1 MSWKFWYMIVS
12 VWPKSMWE
20 SVSLSFWVK
29 FLFDMV
35 SKDHVSRDVVQ
46 TLSLKIGKYVYLPL
60 IQYRAT
66 LNFMEVANRFRIHLN
81 IFNELTIFL
90 SIPRRTNSTLRSQ
103 NRTKSI
109 LYNSLVY
116 PNGCETLNNNKI
128 WHWLVS
134 DGPQCKP
141 HTLQSPL

>member
-1 MSWKFWYMIVS
+1 MIVS

-20 SVSLSFWVK
+20 SVRRSCLIYIFGPHPSSLSFWVK

-46 TLSLKIGKYVYLPL
+46 TLSLKIGKYVYLSL

-81 IFNELTIFL
+81 IFNE
-90 SIPRRTNSTLRSQ
+90 
-103 NRTKSI
+103 
-109 LYNSLVY
+109 
-116 PNGCETLNNNKI
+116 
-128 WHWLVS
+128 
-134 DGPQCKP
+134 
-141 HTLQSPL
+141 